1 LLLCAISFAT
11 GGQPSIWVYMPVLAL
26 TLSSFMFLMPNLNT
40 AALGPVGHLAG
51 TASAYGGAIRM
62 AGGAVL
68 GTIVSAFVSDSTTP
82 FSVGIA
88 LLCIG
93 SWVTVLIVRR
103 RSPGL
108 AADHL
113 QTSAPVTVS

>member
-1 LLLCAISFAT
+1 
-11 GGQPSIWVYMPVLAL
+11 MPVLAL

-82 FSVGIA
+82 FSIGIS
-88 LLCIG
+88 LLCLS
-93 SWVTVLIVRR
+93 SWITVLIVRR
-103 RSPGL
+103 RSPEL
-108 AADHL
+108 TKEHL
-113 QTSAPVTVS
+113 GAPRSATV